1 MSPKLA
7 KLVEEIQKC
16 SLYKGS
22 MIDVAVRGGWINEIT
37 AKQRAESA
45 KICASDKYATRE
57 EKEWALCFMQNG
69 Y

>member
-1 MSPKLA
+1 MTKLE
-7 KLVEEIQKC
+7 KLIEELKKC

-22 MIDVAVRGGWINEIT
+22 MIETAVKGGWMNEIT
-37 AKQRAESA
+37 AQQRAESA
-45 KICASDKYATRE
+45 KIIASDKYATRE